1 MDTLKGASV
10 SHVEPG
16 SIIVAGGWRGYNAL
30 DMHDYH
36 MAVYHNK
43 HYVDIDLKYSFR
55 LEEYFCLI

>member
-43 HYVDIDLKYSFR
+43 HYVDIDTGANISTIEGK
-55 LEEYFCLI
+55 